1 MKSWQISPTGTISN
15 HIDITIDTKRISEFL
30 RKIAYDL
37 ENEGKSEVHIPSQ
50 IGQSLEINGSTIC
63 LCILDHSRVAAA
75 RVSNNLLSALS
86 RRQHEILMKLVEGHS
101 AKTIAEH
108 LGIHPRTV
116 EAHIYRIYQKTGT
129 HGIAQLMEV
138 FFAQL

>member
-1 MKSWQISPTGTISN
+1 MELRQRSPTWTRSN
-15 HIDITIDTKRISEFL
+15 HVTVTGGAHKIAERLRRVARELEQADPNTID
-30 RKIAYDL
+30 
-37 ENEGKSEVHIPSQ
+37 IPSQ
-50 IGQSLEINGSTIC
+50 LGSFFDIDGNRLC
-63 LCILDHSRVAAA
+63 LCILDHSRMVAAQ
-75 RVSNNLLSALS
+75 VSNGLLSALS

-129 HGIAQLMEV
+129 HGIAQLMEIV
-138 FFAQL
+138 FARL

>member
-1 MKSWQISPTGTISN
+1 MKSHQNSPGLIQNNNIAASGGA
-15 HIDITIDTKRISEFL
+15 
-30 RKIAYDL
+30 RKIADFLREIANEL
-37 ENEGKSEVHIPSQ
+37 ENTERCEVYIPSQ
-50 IGQSLEINGSTIC
+50 IGPTLEINEIRIC
-63 LCILDHSRVAAA
+63 LCIIDQSRMAAA
-75 RVSNNLLSALS
+75 QLSNNLLSALS